1 VLRGTRLGLATTLLL
16 AGTCRAQWIGDP
28 ELESHAHRGIEFVYN
43 LSFDSARAEF
53 QQIAR
58 RKPDHPA
65 GFFFLAMVDWW
76 KIVTDIGNT
85 SNDDRFLSELDR
97 VIDLCD
103 KRLDRDSRDTAA
115 LFFKGGAL
123 GFRGRLHGN
132 REDWLQAAND
142 GRSALPIVEEAYKLA
157 PDNSDVLLGMG
168 VYHYYAAVIPDQY
181 PVVKPLMIFFP
192 KGNKTLGLREL
203 QQAAAKARY
212 ADIEATYFLVQV
224 LQNFEKRPAEA
235 LPLALRLHAR
245 FPDNPIFHRYVGRC
259 YAAMGAMDSSA
270 KTFAEVL
277 RKTGA
282 KMRGYDKI
290 AEREARYY
298 LGIDEMNR
306 ENFGRALDHFYKA
319 DELSRGIDK
328 DPSGF
333 MAMTNL
339 KIGCIYDIQK
349 KRGLALE
356 QYRKVLAIPD
366 FQGSHD
372 LADRYLK
379 SPYQKK

>member
-1 VLRGTRLGLATTLLL
+1 MRRGVWLLVSTVLLL
-16 AGTCRAQWIGDP
+16 AGTCEAQWIGDP
-28 ELESHAHRGIEFVYN
+28 DLEAHAHRGIEFVYN
-43 LSFDSARAEF
+43 LAFDSARSEF

-76 KIVTDIGNT
+76 KIVTDLGNT
-85 SNDDRFLSELDR
+85 SSDDRFLSELDR

-103 KRLDRDSRDTAA
+103 KRLDKDSHDTAA

-123 GFRGRLHGN
+123 GYRGRLHGN

-142 GRSALPIVEEAYKLA
+142 GRTALPIVEEAYKLA
-157 PDNSDVLLGMG
+157 PGNSDVLLGMG

-181 PVVKPLMIFFP
+181 PLVKPLMIFFP
-192 KGNKTLGLREL
+192 KGNKSLGLKEL
-203 QQAAAKARY
+203 QRAAAKARY

-235 LPLALRLHAR
+235 LPLALRLHSR
-245 FPDNPIFHRYVGRC
+245 FPNNPIFHRYVGRC
-259 YAAMGAMDSSA
+259 YAAIGTMDSCA
-270 KTFAEVL
+270 KTFADVL
-277 RKTGA
+277 RKRDA
-282 KMRGYDKI
+282 KMRGYDNI

-298 LGIDEMNR
+298 LGIDEMNKG
-306 ENFGRALDHFYKA
+306 NYPVALGHFYRA
-319 DELSRGIDK
+319 DELSRTIDK

-339 KIGCIYDIQK
+339 KIGCIYDIQHN
-349 KRGLALE
+349 RDLAKE
-356 QYRKVLAIPD
+356 QYRKVLGMTD

-372 LADRYLK
+372 LAERYLK
-379 SPYQKK
+379 TPFQKN